1 MVVLSLSS
9 LFLHV
14 PERAEVP
21 KTRMLQL
28 LFILSVMPYWLYVS
42 YFHPSS
48 SKQITFSAT
57 TQVHLLMF
65 THTNNFYIAFYS
77 VMTTILQSRTHA
89 KPTYCRPQSTEY
101 TMGHPISL
109 AGMVKKPI
117 SLEARQAGTRNS
129 VSELLMRYNTY

>member
-1 MVVLSLSS
+1 MIEMVALNFSNL
-9 LFLHV
+9 LLHV

-21 KTRMLQL
+21 KTRIEQL
-28 LFILSVMPYWLYVS
+28 LFTLSVMPYWLYVS

-48 SKQITFSAT
+48 SKQIIFSAT
-57 TQVHLLMF
+57 NQVHLLIF

-77 VMTTILQSRTHA
+77 VMATILQSRTHA
-89 KPTYCRPQSTEY
+89 KPTYCRPQSTRY

-109 AGMVKKPI
+109 AGMGKKPI

-129 VSELLMRYNTY
+129 VSELLFV